1 MVKIKKLTA
10 AQEALFPQ
18 YRDEGLT
25 VGFDTTTD
33 YDLDVV
39 KGLINEVRALS
50 KDSLP
55 KVKEWIQLDSP
66 YEACKIDGVTPYN
79 ALYGQQDIHWL
90 QFYKY
95 FRDVCGLKEETEST
109 VALRELC
116 NHIGW
121 WWFCEDKV
129 IITKK
134 PCHIGTSTRKADWGD
149 APIVHDTEGLAIKYL
164 DGTGCYKLDDIL
176 IPKEYH
182 WLFTEKSRRTP
193 EDILKIT
200 NVDVRNAA
208 LKLLGPD
215 GLISA
220 MPHDVLEEKTIETAH
235 TPKGEMDIRFTSI
248 ADLTG
253 MKYNT
258 VKSHYRLI
266 GFEMNGVYRVYL
278 NGVCPSK
285 GEKFTEAVHPDCKTI
300 DKALNWRETGVIGD
314 SYTPPAIRT

>member
-1 MVKIKKLTA
+1 MVKIEKLTA

-18 YRDEGLT
+18 YRDEGLK
-25 VGFDTTTD
+25 VGYDTTTE
-33 YDLDVV
+33 YDLTQV
-39 KGLINEVRALS
+39 KELINEVRALS
-50 KDSLP
+50 TNKLP
-55 KVKEWIQLDSP
+55 SVKEWIQLDSP
-66 YEACKIDGVTPYN
+66 YAACKIAGVTPYN

-95 FRDVCGLKEETEST
+95 FRDVCGLKAETEST

-121 WWFCEDKV
+121 WWFCDDKV

-134 PCHIGTSTRKADWGD
+134 PMHIGTATRKVSWGD
-149 APIVHDTEGLAIKYL
+149 APIVHDTEGMAIKYL

-182 WLFTEKSRRTP
+182 WLFADKSKRTA
-193 EDILKIT
+193 ENILKIN
-200 NVDVRNAA
+200 NVDIRNAA

-220 MPHDVLEEKTIETAH
+220 VPHDILEEKSIEVAH
-235 TPKGEMDIRFTSI
+235 TPKGELDIRYTSI
-248 ADLTG
+248 AELTG
-253 MKYNT
+253 LKFNK

-266 GFEMNGVYRVYL
+266 GLHLNGIYRIYL

-285 GEKFTEAVHPDCKTI
+285 GEKFTEAVHPDCKTV
-300 DKALNWRETGVIGD
+300 DNALSWRETGIIGD
-314 SYTPPAIRT
+314 SYTPPTIRT